1 MTRAQRKWD
10 HIKYALKD
18 NEQNDSFG
26 FSDISFIHQSLPDL
40 ALNDIRLDHRIGEL
54 NISSPIFINAMTG
67 GGGSRTTTIN
77 GNLSIIARELG
88 LAMAVGSQMS
98 ALKDAAEKESYQI
111 VRRENP
117 SGMILA
123 NLGSEA
129 SVDQAKQAIDMIE
142 ANALQIHLN
151 VVQEITM
158 PEGDRDFK
166 GALKRIEQIVNSLEL
181 PVIVK
186 EVGFGMSM
194 ETVAL
199 LKSIG
204 VTAVDIGGYGG
215 TNFASIEN
223 ARRELPLSFFN
234 DWGIPTAISIIEA
247 QSVDDALPIL
257 ASGGIN
263 SSIDAVKSIALGAD
277 AVGMAGFFLK
287 NVLESGVEEA
297 IDKMKQFHN
306 EIRYMMLALGA
317 NSISSLQTV
326 PVVISG
332 RTHHWL
338 TERGID
344 TKQYSRKRNKK
355 PLV

>member
-10 HIKYALKD
+10 HIKYALKK
-18 NEQNDSFG
+18 NELNDSYG
-26 FSDISFIHQSLPDL
+26 FSDITFVHQSLPDL
-40 ALNDIRLDHRIGEL
+40 ALNEIRLDHRIGEL
-54 NISSPIFINAMTG
+54 NLSSPIFINAMTG
-67 GGGSRTTTIN
+67 GGGSRTTNIN
-77 GNLSIIARELG
+77 RSLSIIARELG

-98 ALKDAAEKESYQI
+98 ALKDPTERESYQI

-117 SGMILA
+117 TGIILA

-129 SVDQAKQAIDMIE
+129 TVDQAKQAVDMLD

-166 GALKRIEQIVNSLEL
+166 GALQRIEKIVNHINL

-204 VTAVDIGGYGG
+204 VAAVDVGGYGG

-234 DWGIPTAISIIEA
+234 QWGIPTPISILEA
-247 QSVDDALPIL
+247 QSVDTLPIL
-257 ASGGIN
+257 ASGGIH
-263 SSIDAVKSIALGAD
+263 SSMDAVKSIALGAD

-287 NVLESGVEEA
+287 YVLESGVEEA

-317 NSISSLQTV
+317 DSISALQTV

-344 TKQYSRKRNKK
+344 TKPYSRKRNKK